1 MDITVN
7 PGRLSGTVAAP
18 PSKSDLHRKCIA
30 AAFCGDGAAVRAAA
44 LCDDTRA
51 TLDCLAAMGFS
62 VGFDGES
69 VRIGG
74 RDPSVREATLDCGES
89 GSTARFLLPAAAYF
103 LDCATLVGRGRLPA
117 RPFAALTDAL
127 RANGTA
133 VRGDF
138 LPIAV
143 SGGLHAGVYRMR
155 GDVSSQFFTGL
166 LLALPALG
174 RESSVELTT
183 PLESAPYVALTNAV
197 LRAFGVEIEE
207 TPSGF
212 RVPAGAAYRAPAGL
226 AAEGD
231 WSSGAFWLLARAL
244 GSDVAVTGLSETSAQ
259 GDRRVTALLD
269 EIGAPAPSR
278 SIDMPDVPDLLPA
291 LAVAA
296 GASTG
301 RTVFRGAARLRLKE
315 SDRLQSICA
324 GLNAIGGRASET
336 ADGIVV
342 EGTGGFA
349 GGRVDSF
356 GDHRIAMA
364 FAVAATASE
373 RPVTVCGAECAS
385 KSYETFFDEYERLG
399 GRLSIEGSARA

>member
-278 SIDMPDVPDLLPA
+278 SIDMTDVPDLLPA

-301 RTVFRGAARLRLKE
+301 PDGVPGRRAAAAEGERPAAKHLRGAERHRRARVGDGGRHRRRGHGRLR
-315 SDRLQSICA
+315 R
-324 GLNAIGGRASET
+324 R
-336 ADGIVV
+336 
-342 EGTGGFA
+342 A
-349 GGRVDSF
+349 GGQLRRPPHRDGLRRRGGGVRTA
-356 GDHRIAMA
+356 GDGLRRGM
-364 FAVAATASE
+364 
-373 RPVTVCGAECAS
+373 
-385 KSYETFFDEYERLG
+385 RLEI
-399 GRLSIEGSARA
+399 L

>member
-278 SIDMPDVPDLLPA
+278 SIDMTDVPDLLPA

-296 GASTG
+296 AAG
-301 RTVFRGAARLRLKE
+301 TV
-315 SDRLQSICA
+315 A
-324 GLNAIGGRASET
+324 G
-336 ADGIVV
+336 V
-342 EGTGGFA
+342 
-349 GGRVDSF
+349 
-356 GDHRIAMA
+356 
-364 FAVAATASE
+364 
-373 RPVTVCGAECAS
+373 PVC
-385 KSYETFFDEYERLG
+385 
-399 GRLSIEGSARA
+399 SA

>member
-1 MDITVN
+1 M
-7 PGRLSGTVAAP
+7 
-18 PSKSDLHRKCIA
+18 
-30 AAFCGDGAAVRAAA
+30 
-44 LCDDTRA
+44 
-51 TLDCLAAMGFS
+51 
-62 VGFDGES
+62 
-69 VRIGG
+69 
-74 RDPSVREATLDCGES
+74 
-89 GSTARFLLPAAAYF
+89 
-103 LDCATLVGRGRLPA
+103 
-117 RPFAALTDAL
+117 
-127 RANGTA
+127 
-133 VRGDF
+133 
-138 LPIAV
+138 
-143 SGGLHAGVYRMR
+143 
-155 GDVSSQFFTGL
+155 
-166 LLALPALG
+166 
-174 RESSVELTT
+174 
-183 PLESAPYVALTNAV
+183 

-278 SIDMPDVPDLLPA
+278 SIDMTDVPDLLPA

-336 ADGIVV
+336 ADGHRRR
-342 EGTGGFA
+342 GHRA
-349 GGRVDSF
+349 ASPGGRVDSF
-356 GDHRIAMA
+356 GDHRIADGLLP
-364 FAVAATASE
+364 SRRR
-373 RPVTVCGAECAS
+373 RPN
-385 KSYETFFDEYERLG
+385 
-399 GRLSIEGSARA
+399 GR

>member
-278 SIDMPDVPDLLPA
+278 SIDMTDVPDLLPA

-301 RTVFRGAARLRLKE
+301 RTGRRAAAAEGERPAAKYLRGAERHRRARVGDGGRHRRRGHGRLR
-315 SDRLQSICA
+315 R
-324 GLNAIGGRASET
+324 R
-336 ADGIVV
+336 
-342 EGTGGFA
+342 A
-349 GGRVDSF
+349 GGQLRRPPHRDGLRRR
-356 GDHRIAMA
+356 GDGVR
-364 FAVAATASE
+364 TAGDGL
-373 RPVTVCGAECAS
+373 RRGM
-385 KSYETFFDEYERLG
+385 RLEIL
-399 GRLSIEGSARA
+399 RDLF

>member
-183 PLESAPYVALTNAV
+183 PLESAPYVT
-197 LRAFGVEIEE
+197 
-207 TPSGF
+207 
-212 RVPAGAAYRAPAGL
+212 
-226 AAEGD
+226 
-231 WSSGAFWLLARAL
+231 
-244 GSDVAVTGLSETSAQ
+244 
-259 GDRRVTALLD
+259 
-269 EIGAPAPSR
+269 
-278 SIDMPDVPDLLPA
+278 DVPDLLPA

>member
-1 MDITVN
+1 M
-7 PGRLSGTVAAP
+7 R
-18 PSKSDLHRKCIA
+18 RW
-30 AAFCGDGAAVRAAA
+30 
-44 LCDDTRA
+44 
-51 TLDCLAAMGFS
+51 GFS

-212 RVPAGAAYRAPAGL
+212 RVPAGAAYRAPSGL

-231 WSSGAFWLLARAL
+231 WSSARS
-244 GSDVAVTGLSETSAQ
+244 GC
-259 GDRRVTALLD
+259 
-269 EIGAPAPSR
+269 SR
-278 SIDMPDVPDLLPA
+278 
-291 LAVAA
+291 
-296 GASTG
+296 G
-301 RTVFRGAARLRLKE
+301 RW
-315 SDRLQSICA
+315 
-324 GLNAIGGRASET
+324 
-336 ADGIVV
+336 
-342 EGTGGFA
+342 
-349 GGRVDSF
+349 
-356 GDHRIAMA
+356 
-364 FAVAATASE
+364 AATSPSPAFRR
-373 RPVTVCGAECAS
+373 RP
-385 KSYETFFDEYERLG
+385 R
-399 GRLSIEGSARA
+399 RATAA